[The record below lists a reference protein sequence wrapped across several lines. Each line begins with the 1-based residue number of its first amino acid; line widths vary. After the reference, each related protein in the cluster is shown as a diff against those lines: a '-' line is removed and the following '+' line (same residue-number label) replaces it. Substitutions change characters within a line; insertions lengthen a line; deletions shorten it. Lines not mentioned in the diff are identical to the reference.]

1 MSVLDNILD
10 LGVKYGPEVAQYFSG
25 QKRIRQAIEDQR
37 REQLPEFGRRSAT
50 AAEQTLS
57 NLANRDTF
65 AGAKEEARR
74 QELGARTIAGKTK
87 GGMRNLAQLLG
98 AGGRVQQQL
107 ADAEVTQRRAS
118 AQAAAPFE
126 RAIQDYNMQVDDQEK
141 MYGLMKERQINSL
154 EDQAQRMRGRGA
166 RTLFDILGDSRGLF
180 AKPPAENPAPD
191 RMEQI
196 DSLPAA
202 QIENPALE
210 KTLLGSPKSLDMS
223 ALQKAREYGDNLTA
237 GDELMDL
244 LNVSI
249 TPPDDIA
256 FLPSK
261 DGVVMPDEE
270 AEEFGVVDGGVDPLD
285 LAMYVA
291 NRDLPGKLKSI
302 TESARSFGE
311 KEADRV
317 RKGIAADAAKSKKRF
332 PSNLEGILT
341 DPKYRRGV
349 LEALKDSDAT
359 GEFLTRTPN
368 NVPRVNPGTIQGL
381 LKFLTNR

>member
-10 LGVKYGPEVAQYFSG
+10 LGVKYGPEVSQYFSG

-37 REQLPEFGRRSAT
+37 REDLPEFGRRSAT

-57 NLANRDTF
+57 NLANRDLF
-65 AGAKEEARR
+65 AGQREEARR
-74 QELGARTIAGKTK
+74 QFQGALGTAGRTK
-87 GGMRNLAQLLG
+87 GGMRNLASLLG
-98 AGGRVQQQL
+98 ASGRVQQQL
-107 ADAEVTQRRAS
+107 GDAEVAQRRAS

-126 RAIQDYNMQVDDQEK
+126 RAIQDYNMGVSDQRK
-141 MYGLMKERQINSL
+141 LYDFMKEREINSL
-154 EDQAQRMRGRGA
+154 KDQAQRMRGRGA
-166 RTLFDILGDSRGLF
+166 RTLFDILGDARGLF
-180 AKPPAENPAPD
+180 AKPLAENPAPD

-196 DSLPAA
+196 ESLPAA
-202 QIENPALE
+202 QIENPSPE

-244 LNVSI
+244 LNISI
-249 TPPDDIA
+249 TPPDNVG
-256 FLPSK
+256 FLPRK

-270 AEEFGVVDGGVDPLD
+270 AEEFGVVDGGADPYD

-302 TESARSFGE
+302 TEAARSFGE
-311 KEADRV
+311 KEA
-317 RKGIAADAAKSKKRF
+317 AKAKRRF

-341 DPKYRRGV
+341 DPKYRTGTP
-349 LEALKDSDAT
+349 KDLSS
-359 GEFLTRTPN
+359 
-368 NVPRVNPGTIQGL
+368 L

>member
-1 MSVLDNILD
+1 
-10 LGVKYGPEVAQYFSG
+10 
-25 QKRIRQAIEDQR
+25 
-37 REQLPEFGRRSAT
+37 
-50 AAEQTLS
+50 
-57 NLANRDTF
+57 
-65 AGAKEEARR
+65 
-74 QELGARTIAGKTK
+74 
-87 GGMRNLAQLLG
+87 
-98 AGGRVQQQL
+98 
-107 ADAEVTQRRAS
+107 
-118 AQAAAPFE
+118 
-126 RAIQDYNMQVDDQEK
+126 
-141 MYGLMKERQINSL
+141 MKEREINSL
-154 EDQAQRMRGRGA
+154 EDQSQRMRGRGA

-180 AKPPAENPAPD
+180 AKPLAENPAPD

-196 DSLPAA
+196 ESLPDA

-223 ALQKAREYGDNLTA
+223 ALQKAREYGDNLRA

-244 LNVSI
+244 LNVNI
-249 TPPDDIA
+249 TPPDNVG
-256 FLPSK
+256 FLPRK

-270 AEEFGVVDGGVDPLD
+270 AEEFGVVDGGADPYD

-302 TESARSFGE
+302 TEAARSFGE
-311 KEADRV
+311 KEA
-317 RKGIAADAAKSKKRF
+317 AKAKRRF

-341 DPKYRRGV
+341 DPKYRRGL
-349 LEALKDSDAT
+349 LEGLKDSDAT

>member
-1 MSVLDNILD
+1 
-10 LGVKYGPEVAQYFSG
+10 
-25 QKRIRQAIEDQR
+25 
-37 REQLPEFGRRSAT
+37 PEFGRRSAT

-57 NLANRDTF
+57 NLANRDLF
-65 AGAKEEARR
+65 AGQKEEARR
-74 QELGARTIAGKTK
+74 QFQGALGTAGRTK
-87 GGMRNLAQLLG
+87 GGMRNLASLLG
-98 AGGRVQQQL
+98 ASGRVQQQL
-107 ADAEVTQRRAS
+107 GDAEVAQRRAS

-141 MYGLMKERQINSL
+141 MYDLMKERQINSL

-191 RMEQI
+191 RMEQME
-196 DSLPAA
+196 SLPAG
-202 QIENPALE
+202 QVDSPALR
-210 KTLLGSPKSLDMS
+210 KHTWISKVTGHVCS
-223 ALQKAREYGDNLTA
+223 QKARKYGDNLTA
-237 GDELMDL
+237 GDELMDV

-291 NRDLPGKLKSI
+291 NRDLPEKLQSI

-311 KEADRV
+311 KEA
-317 RKGIAADAAKSKKRF
+317 AKAKKRF

-359 GEFLTRTPN
+359 GGFLTRTPN